1 MEARLKNGR
10 SKVEARWKQSASNVE
25 ASWKQGGSRVES
37 LATVSRRRCFS
48 PPGAKPPINERFS
61 PGTQNLRSFHAR
73 KTSNRH
79 RNASRIYR
87 RRKAS
92 NQFKDGFPSG
102 AKPPINAT
110 VFPPGAKPPVGP
122 NGFAIHMLIEHENGA
137 QKLHPTSDV
146 FPPTAPRICIL
157 M

>member
-1 MEARLKNGR
+1 MEAKCKQRGSEL
-10 SKVEARWKQSASNVE
+10 EARWKQ
-25 ASWKQGGSRVES
+25 GGITSYGQPPPM
-37 LATVSRRRCFS
+37 FF

-87 RRKAS
+87 RCKAS

-157 M
+157 I